1 MRVAL
6 VDREIDVA
14 ALIAEVSDHACG
26 AATVF
31 LGCVR
36 DVNDGRAVT
45 AIEYSAY
52 RSMAER
58 QMAAIANE
66 AQEAFGVSR
75 LVIEHRLGTLALGE
89 VSVAVVAAHPHRAP
103 ALDANRYA
111 IEELKRRVPIWK
123 LEHYVDGTREWVGAG
138 TGKPQPGTTDPR
150 QNGDS
155 SSGDSSS
162 SVDGHSTGSRSDQV
176 SAEVFP

>member
-1 MRVAL
+1 MRIAL

-14 ALIAEVSDHACG
+14 ALIAEVSDHTCG
-26 AATVF
+26 ASTVF

-36 DVNDGRAVT
+36 NVNDGRAVT

-58 QMAAIANE
+58 EMAAIATE
-66 AQEAFGVSR
+66 ARETFGVSR
-75 LVIEHRLGTLALGE
+75 LVIEHRLGTLGLGD

-138 TGKPQPGTTDPR
+138 TGTGAREPGTETIVGDADEHAATAGR
-150 QNGDS
+150 QV
-155 SSGDSSS
+155 SSG
-162 SVDGHSTGSRSDQV
+162 SR
-176 SAEVFP
+176 